1 VINCGT
7 CCVELKRN
15 EMGAMLPEFK
25 GSHCKVLTL
34 CGQLK
39 SADKDL
45 TDWIRKQKTLITSY
59 EDARKKIFLRS
70 MMGGK
75 SGKHVHIDVAH
86 PDWFQ
91 DEDAPKAN
99 QSLEAFQK
107 RFEKV
112 LGLEIAVKVVASF
125 VVKASEL
132 PERGM
137 VRSMAI
143 ETKTGDLTI
152 KMTSGTYSLS
162 GAPITGVRWWQ
173 VEDSDEFRIKIDAQ
187 RSVTIGENYLV
198 DHFAWGEQLLRTF
211 ILGK

>member
-1 VINCGT
+1 MAAN
-7 CCVELKRN
+7 
-15 EMGAMLPEFK
+15 LPEFK
-25 GSHCKVLTL
+25 GSHCKILML
-34 CGQLK
+34 CGQLQA
-39 SADKDL
+39 ADKEL
-45 TDWIRKQKTLITSY
+45 TDWIKKQKTLITTY

-75 SGKHVHIDVAH
+75 SGKHVHVDVAH

-91 DEDAPKAN
+91 EEDAPKAN
-99 QSLEAFQK
+99 QPLEAFQK
-107 RFEKV
+107 RFERV
-112 LGLEIAVKVVASF
+112 QGSEIAVKIAASF
-125 VVKASEL
+125 IVKASEL

-162 GAPITGVRWWQ
+162 GAPITGVRWSK
-173 VEDSDEFRIKIDAQ
+173 VEESDEFRIKIDAE
-187 RSVTIGENYLV
+187 RTVKIGENYIIDQFL
-198 DHFAWGEQLLRTF
+198 WSEQMLNTF

>member
-1 VINCGT
+1 
-7 CCVELKRN
+7 
-15 EMGAMLPEFK
+15 MGAKLPEFK
-25 GSHCKVLTL
+25 GSHCRALML
-34 CGQLK
+34 CGQLQNAGK
-39 SADKDL
+39 EL
-45 TDWIRKQKTLITSY
+45 TDWVKKQKTLITSY
-59 EDARKKIFLRS
+59 EDARKVIFLRS

-75 SGKHVHIDVAH
+75 SGKHVHIDLAH
-86 PDWFQ
+86 PDSFEE
-91 DEDAPKAN
+91 EDAPKAN
-99 QSLEAFQK
+99 QSLEFFQK

-112 LGLEIAVKVVASF
+112 EGLEIAVKFVASF

-143 ETKTGDLTI
+143 ETKTGDLKI

-162 GAPITGVRWWQ
+162 GAPISGVRWSQ
-173 VEDSDEFRIKIDAQ
+173 VEDSDEFRIRIDGQ

-198 DHFAWGEQLLRTF
+198 DHFAWGEQMLNTF